1 MPSWARQKFENHG
14 FSIAKNEVPGYSVVF
29 KNGLNNDID
38 QNSSATVWTAGG
50 LYPWS
55 ALDTPQTIYVVSTS
69 ASDTG
74 SVTIDGLDENWNRLQ
89 EEVDFNGLTAG
100 SSVNTFRRVNEITY
114 DNGVEENVGVITA
127 RTGSSTG
134 TVVGHIEIGFSQSL
148 QLVYTVPLGYTGFI
162 LHQDHGVQKG
172 EDAQFRSF
180 VREGGVGRFRIG
192 HIAEVYQNNY
202 SIHFP
207 IYPSFPE
214 KTDLDFRV
222 SLVETNNTR
231 AFSNLCLAL
240 VETNRL
246 RR

>member
-14 FSIAKNEVPGYSVVF
+14 FSIAKGEVPGYSAVL
-29 KNGLNNDID
+29 KNGVNFDID
-38 QNSSATVWTAGG
+38 IGVPETIWTGGG

-55 ALDTPQTIYVVSTS
+55 ALDTPQTIYVLSTS

-74 SVTIDGLDENWNRLQ
+74 SVIIEGLDENWDKIE
-89 EEVDFNGLTAG
+89 EEVDFDGATAG
-100 SSVNTFRRVNEITY
+100 SSTNTFRRINEMTY
-114 DNGVEENVGVITA
+114 DNGVEENVGEITA
-127 RTGSSTG
+127 RTGSAVGS
-134 TVVGHIEIGFSQSL
+134 VVAHIDEGFSQTS
-148 QLVYTVPLGYTGFI
+148 QLVYTVPAGFTGFI

-192 HIAEVYQNNY
+192 HIAEVYQSTY
-202 SIHFP
+202 EIHFP
-207 IYPSFPE
+207 IYPTFPE

-222 SLVETNNTR
+222 ALVETNNTR

-240 VETNRL
+240 VETNKL